1 MLSVVDFKGRAFGG
15 EQSVFE
21 AVIALCLELAGT
33 PCRNQLLPGY
43 EASTAAECEAALSAR
58 PPALVNLS
66 ALGTLETPMC
76 RRAGEPLTMEEVA
89 DGVFV
94 HKGQIAEPDRVN
106 RGDVANLGF
115 IVGEDS
121 VAVIDTGGAPWVG
134 EGLWRA
140 IREHTSKPVSHVI
153 LTHLH
158 PDHVFGTGPF
168 AFLDAEIVAHVGL
181 SRALADRQAIYLQS
195 FEALI
200 GNESLIGTNVPPV
213 TMVIDKEMAIDLGNR
228 PVVVKAWPVAHSLAD
243 VTVFDTSSGT
253 LFAGDLIFHRHTP
266 ALDGR
271 LMGWKAV
278 LLEIETMDV
287 AQIVPGHGGPV
298 LDWPDGLADM
308 KRYLMTLERDTRQAI
323 ADGERLGDAVNHI
336 ADSERRAWV
345 LFQAYN
351 KRNATIAFTELEW
364 E

>member
-1 MLSVVDFKGRAFGG
+1 VFGG
-15 EQSVFE
+15 DQFVFE
-21 AVIALCLELAGT
+21 AVIALCLDLAAE
-33 PCRNQLLPGY
+33 PCRDQLLPGY
-43 EASTAAECEAALSAR
+43 EAVTQAECEAALAAR
-58 PPALVNLS
+58 PPALINLS
-66 ALGTLETPMC
+66 VLGTLKTPMC
-76 RRAGEPLTMEEVA
+76 RPAGEPLTVEEVA

-94 HKGQIAEPDRVN
+94 HKGHIAEPDRAN

-115 IVGEDS
+115 IVGDDS
-121 VAVIDTGGAPWVG
+121 VAVVDTGGAPWVG

-140 IREHTSKPVSHVI
+140 IRKQTSKPVSHVI

-168 AFLDAEIVAHVGL
+168 AFTGAEIVAHVGL
-181 SRALADRQAIYLQS
+181 SRALADRQAAYRQS
-195 FEALI
+195 FETLI
-200 GNESLIGTNVPPV
+200 GIESVLGTNVPPV
-213 TMVIDKEMAIDLGNR
+213 TIAIDKEMAIDLGNR
-228 PVVVKAWPVAHSLAD
+228 PVLVKAWPVAHSLAD
-243 VTVFDTSSGT
+243 VTAFDTSSGT

-271 LMGWKAV
+271 LMGWQAV
-278 LLEIETMDV
+278 LHDIEHMQVTK
-287 AQIVPGHGGPV
+287 IVPGHGGPA

-308 KRYLMTLERDTRQAI
+308 NRYLKTLERDTRQAI

-336 ADSERRAWV
+336 AESERTAWV

-351 KRNATIAFTELEW
+351 KRNATVAFTELEW